1 MPSPW
6 RRQQWRKESR
16 RAMSDFRNLP
26 GFLNSPRNCEHPSDD
41 LKIFFEASANL
52 GASNGRI

>member
-1 MPSPW
+1 
-6 RRQQWRKESR
+6 
-16 RAMSDFRNLP
+16 MSDFRNLP